1 MTQILS
7 NAVPIRR
14 TLRCQHCD
22 ESYAA
27 ASATICDCVTEHRSL
42 RCPSCDRCSC
52 SGRTVEIR
60 RRFQNA
66 SPEELQHVKAEVLR
80 STTLGAVPENLTRP
94 LVVVA
99 DDNFDIRNVVKR
111 LLTDLGYGV
120 IVVENGE
127 EAWDA
132 VQKYRPEIALLDA
145 LMPKADG
152 RAIAKRIKEQPDLN
166 TKTVIMTSL
175 YTSAVQQSEAFR
187 EFRVDG
193 YLAKP
198 VKSDLLKKTLEE
210 LLLSAAA
217 EPPGS

>member
-1 MTQILS
+1 MTQNLS
-7 NAVPIRR
+7 NAIPIRR

-27 ASATICDCVTEHRSL
+27 ASATICDCVTEYRSL

-52 SGRTVEIR
+52 SGRTVEVQ

-66 SPEELQHVKAEVLR
+66 SPEELQHVKAELLR
-80 STTLGAVPENLTRP
+80 STTLEAVPENLTRP

-127 EAWDA
+127 EAWNA
-132 VQKYRPEIALLDA
+132 VQKYRPEIALLDG

-152 RAIAKRIKEQPDLN
+152 RAIAKRIKEQPDLK

-175 YTSAVQQSEAFR
+175 YTSAAQQSEAFR

-193 YLAKP
+193 YLTKP

-210 LLLSAAA
+210 LLMTA
-217 EPPGS
+217 EAGPQRS

>member
-1 MTQILS
+1 MTQIS

-27 ASATICDCVTEHRSL
+27 ASATICDCVSEHRSL

-52 SGRTVEIR
+52 SGRAVEVR

-66 SPEELQHVKAEVLR
+66 STEELLQVKAEVLR
-80 STTLGAVPENLTRP
+80 STTLGAVPENLARP

-132 VQKYRPEIALLDA
+132 VLKYRPEIALLDG

-152 RAIAKRIKEQPDLN
+152 RVIAKRIKEHPDLD

-175 YTSAVQQSEAFR
+175 YTSAAQQSEAFR
-187 EFRVDG
+187 EYRVDG

-198 VKSDLLKKTLEE
+198 VKSELLKKTLEE
-210 LLLSAAA
+210 LLVTA
-217 EPPGS
+217 GSGPNRA

>member
-1 MTQILS
+1 MTQLLS
-7 NAVPIRR
+7 KVVPIRR
-14 TLRCQHCD
+14 TLRCQDCG

-27 ASATICDCVTEHRSL
+27 ADAIICDCVTEHRSL

-52 SGRTVEIR
+52 TGRAVEIR
-60 RRFQNA
+60 SRFQNA
-66 SPEELQHVKAEVLR
+66 SPDELLHVKAELRR
-80 STTLGAVPENLTRP
+80 STTLGAVPENPRRP

-120 IVVENGE
+120 ILVGNGE

-132 VQKYRPEIALLDA
+132 VLKFHPEIALLDG

-152 RAIAKRIKEQPDLN
+152 RVIAKRIKDHPDLN

-175 YTSAVQQSEAFR
+175 YTSAAQRSEAFR
-187 EFRVDG
+187 EFLVDG

-198 VKSDLLKKTLEE
+198 VKSELLKKTLED
-210 LLLSAAA
+210 LLMTADVRR
-217 EPPGS
+217 